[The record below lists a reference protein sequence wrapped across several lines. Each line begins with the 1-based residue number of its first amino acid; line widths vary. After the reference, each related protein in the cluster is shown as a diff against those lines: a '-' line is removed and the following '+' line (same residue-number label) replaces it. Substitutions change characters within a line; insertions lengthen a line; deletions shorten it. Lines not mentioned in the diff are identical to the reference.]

1 MPQLSFAKRNG
12 VEVRIGDPEEEV
24 PGKNIVLPDYPSRFR
39 LREHDL
45 AAMRRSALK
54 RLVQDC
60 TSVGR
65 EDLDF
70 ILQELNA
77 DEPFVKAELSALKVS
92 C

>member
-1 MPQLSFAKRNG
+1 
-12 VEVRIGDPEEEV
+12 
-24 PGKNIVLPDYPSRFR
+24 
-39 LREHDL
+39 
-45 AAMRRSALK
+45 MRRSALK